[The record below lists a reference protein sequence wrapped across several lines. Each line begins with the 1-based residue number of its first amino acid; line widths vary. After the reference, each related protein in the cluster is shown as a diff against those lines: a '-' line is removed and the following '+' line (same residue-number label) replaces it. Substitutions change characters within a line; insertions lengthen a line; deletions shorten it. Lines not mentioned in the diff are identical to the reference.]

1 MGAGRAR
8 AKAGSSAKGPA
19 HGRAGL
25 ARLEPGT
32 GSTRP
37 PPCGHARTARLRLA
51 RTPMRH
57 ASQASSP
64 APPCAP
70 GRRGAGRRLGHMA
83 GPAPSKSL
91 KGVLAPNM
99 RAPPR
104 QPAGAAQAAFHGLRA
119 PSAPRDTAPLR
130 GGAWRAK
137 RPRPRDPRQ
146 AIGRARRRAL
156 PRPPLAPMGCPAQAL
171 FPTRSRQK
179 IRPVWP
185 KFAVQARS
193 MGPPGRHH
201 GAERHKSER
210 MQPRAR

>member
-1 MGAGRAR
+1 MDARGWRAWSLARIPRAR
-8 AKAGSSAKGPA
+8 RRAATSAPHACAWRARHCGTRATPVPCPALRSGETWRGAAARAHGMAGAVQKPE
-19 HGRAGL
+19 GRAGPEH
-25 ARLEPGT
+25 AGT
-32 GSTRP
+32 AAT
-37 PPCGHARTARLRLA
+37 
-51 RTPMRH
+51 
-57 ASQASSP
+57 
-64 APPCAP
+64 
-70 GRRGAGRRLGHMA
+70 AGRGRTGGL
-83 GPAPSKSL
+83 
-91 KGVLAPNM
+91 
-99 RAPPR
+99 PR
-104 QPAGAAQAAFHGLRA
+104 YLRA

-156 PRPPLAPMGCPAQAL
+156 PRPPLAPMGGPAQAL

-210 MQPRAR
+210 MRPRAR